1 MLDEETAGIFPWE
14 TDTVETV
21 LRNQRPWVR
30 LLQSGLYLD
39 VGTGEVIGIEDGP
52 REEVQ

>member
-1 MLDEETAGIFPWE
+1 MIWDETTGIFPWE
-14 TDTVETV
+14 TETVETV

-39 VGTGEVIGIEDGP
+39 VGTGEVTSIEEGP

>member
-1 MLDEETAGIFPWE
+1 MWDETAGIFPWE

-39 VGTGEVIGIEDGP
+39 VDTGAVISIEEGP

>member
-1 MLDEETAGIFPWE
+1 MWDEKTGIFPWE
-14 TDTVETV
+14 IETVESV

-30 LLQSGLYLD
+30 LLQQRLYLD
-39 VGTGEVIGIEDGP
+39 IKTGAVISIEEGP